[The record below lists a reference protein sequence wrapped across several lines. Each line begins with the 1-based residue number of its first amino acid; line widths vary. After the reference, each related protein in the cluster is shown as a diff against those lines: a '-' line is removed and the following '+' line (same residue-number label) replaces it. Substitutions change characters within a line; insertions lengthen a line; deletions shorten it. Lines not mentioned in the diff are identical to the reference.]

1 MHLFNQSPSFF
12 CIGNSFALIFISIFN
27 EVDMKHPMA
36 PQDANL
42 CVIYMCIRNSIDNA
56 QAPIG

>member
-1 MHLFNQSPSFF
+1 
-12 CIGNSFALIFISIFN
+12 
-27 EVDMKHPMA
+27 MKHPMA